1 MKRTIILI
9 MISFFV
15 LSAYAPGFAS
25 DNSSESPSVPDIVGD
40 VLWIRPWGF
49 IATGLQA
56 IAYVISLPVTT
67 HLNKTKE
74 AEEFL
79 IQDPY
84 NFYFKRPLGEM

>member
-25 DNSSESPSVPDIVGD
+25 DNSSGDPSVADIVGD

-49 IATGLQA
+49 LGTAFEA
-56 IAYVISLPVTT
+56 IAYVVSLPVTT
-67 HLNKTKE
+67 HLKKTKE